1 MFACAPAL
9 ITAPSRV
16 QSHSHRAPQF
26 RRMTVVRAESSPA
39 AGQAES
45 DPTVCK
51 TCGAKLAEAPKGCD
65 GQGRVAGGMGAFVDW
80 WPIKAYRECPAL
92 TASGRSYSRKGQ
104 ITDEMLFGRNEGGK
118 TKF

>member
-1 MFACAPAL
+1 
-9 ITAPSRV
+9 
-16 QSHSHRAPQF
+16 
-26 RRMTVVRAESSPA
+26 
-39 AGQAES
+39 
-45 DPTVCK
+45 
-51 TCGAKLAEAPKGCD
+51 
-65 GQGRVAGGMGAFVDW
+65 MGAFVDW